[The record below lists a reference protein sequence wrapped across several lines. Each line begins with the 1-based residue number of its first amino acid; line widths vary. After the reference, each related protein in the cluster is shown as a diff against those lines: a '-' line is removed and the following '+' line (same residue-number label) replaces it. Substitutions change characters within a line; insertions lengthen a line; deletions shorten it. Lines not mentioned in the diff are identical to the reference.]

1 MIITHEVAEA
11 TGRLKDLRDYL
22 KREIFVG
29 KDKVIDLLAICL
41 AAREPLLLVGPPGTA
56 KSDLIV
62 ALCQGLGLRSQ
73 EDGQDNGLPSRDYFE
88 YLLTQY
94 TEPNE
99 IFGPVDIKA
108 LQDHGEFRRKGEGML
123 QDVYI
128 AFLDEVFKAN
138 SAILNALLT
147 IMNERRYYEAGRYTP
162 IKLITLFGATNRIPA
177 SSDLD
182 ALYDRFTL
190 RVESLNV
197 PGDQQHVLIEKA
209 WHLEISKSIGTQYLE
224 PKANLEDIRI
234 VNGALHRQFD
244 TQTVA
249 GLPFLDVFLR
259 KICAIRDDQ
268 ICRINDRKMIK
279 IVKLMMANALIEGRD
294 PDYRDMFL
302 LDYIWDDPEN
312 MNQRERLHEIAYR

>member
-1 MIITHEVAEA
+1 MTISPEVSKA
-11 TGRLKDLRDYL
+11 TERLKALRDFL
-22 KREIFVG
+22 KNDVFVG
-29 KDKVIDLLAICL
+29 KDEVIDLLIVCL
-41 AAREPLLLVGPPGTA
+41 VAREPMLLVGPPGTA

-73 EDGQDNGLPSRDYFE
+73 ADAGDSASRDYFE

-108 LQDHGEFRRKGEGML
+108 LQDEGNFQRKGHGML
-123 QDVYI
+123 QDVFI

-147 IMNERRYYEAGRYTP
+147 IMNERRYYESGRYMP

-190 RVESLNV
+190 RVESRNV
-197 PGDQQHVLIEKA
+197 TGDLQDQLIERA
-209 WHLEISKSIGTQYLE
+209 WNLEIKKSRDMHYLE
-224 PKANLEDIRI
+224 PQASLSDVQCVNKALLET
-234 VNGALHRQFD
+234 FD
-244 TQTVA
+244 TDA
-249 GLPFLDVFLR
+249 IKGLSFLDVYLR
-259 KICAIRDDQ
+259 KIRAIRDDQ

-279 IVKLMMANALIEGRD
+279 IVKLMMANALLEGRE
-294 PDYRDMFL
+294 PSHEDMYL

>member
-1 MIITHEVAEA
+1 LTISPEVSKA
-11 TGRLKDLRDYL
+11 TERLKSLRDYL
-22 KREIFVG
+22 KNDVFVG
-29 KDKVIDLLAICL
+29 KDEVIDLLIVCL
-41 AAREPLLLVGPPGTA
+41 VAREPMLLVGPPGTA
-56 KSDLIV
+56 KSDIIV

-73 EDGQDNGLPSRDYFE
+73 ADAGDSASRDYFE

-108 LQDHGEFRRKGEGML
+108 LQDEGNFRRKGHGML
-123 QDVYI
+123 QDVFI

-147 IMNERRYYEAGRYTP
+147 IMNERRYYESGRYMP

-190 RVESLNV
+190 RVESRNV
-197 PGDQQHVLIEKA
+197 AGDLQNQLIERA
-209 WHLEISKSIGTQYLE
+209 WNLEIKKSKDMHYLE
-224 PKANLEDIRI
+224 PQASLSDIQCVNKALLET
-234 VNGALHRQFD
+234 FD
-244 TQTVA
+244 TDA
-249 GLPFLDVFLR
+249 IKRLSFLDVFLR
-259 KICAIRDDQ
+259 KIRAIRDDQ

-279 IVKLMMANALIEGRD
+279 IVKLMMANALLEGRE
-294 PDYRDMFL
+294 PSHEDMYL

>member
-1 MIITHEVAEA
+1 MTISPEVSKA
-11 TGRLKDLRDYL
+11 TERLKSLRDYL
-22 KREIFVG
+22 KNDVFVG
-29 KDKVIDLLAICL
+29 KDEVIDLLIVCL
-41 AAREPLLLVGPPGTA
+41 VAREPMLLVGPPGTA
-56 KSDLIV
+56 KSDIIV

-73 EDGQDNGLPSRDYFE
+73 ADAGDTASRDYFE

-108 LQDHGEFRRKGEGML
+108 LQDEGNFRRKGHGML
-123 QDVYI
+123 QDVFI

-147 IMNERRYYEAGRYTP
+147 IMNERRYYESGRYMP

-190 RVESLNV
+190 RVESRNV
-197 PGDQQHVLIEKA
+197 AGDLQNQLIERA
-209 WHLEISKSIGTQYLE
+209 WNLEIKKSKDMHYLE
-224 PKANLEDIRI
+224 PQASLSDIQCVNKALLET
-234 VNGALHRQFD
+234 FD
-244 TQTVA
+244 TDA
-249 GLPFLDVFLR
+249 IKRLSFLDVFLR
-259 KICAIRDDQ
+259 KIRAIRDDQ

-279 IVKLMMANALIEGRD
+279 IVKLMMANALLEGRE
-294 PDYRDMFL
+294 PSHEDMYL

>member
-1 MIITHEVAEA
+1 MIITDEVAEA
-11 TGRLKDLRDYL
+11 TGRLKALRDYL
-22 KREIFVG
+22 KQDVFVG
-29 KDKVIDLLAICL
+29 KDEVIDLLIICL

-56 KSDLIV
+56 KSDLVV

-73 EDGQDNGLPSRDYFE
+73 DDEENAGTQPRDYFE

-99 IFGPVDIKA
+99 IFGPVDIKD
-108 LQDHGEFRRKGEGML
+108 LQEKGNFHRKGEGML

-162 IKLITLFGATNRIPA
+162 IKLITLFGATNRVPA

-190 RVESLNV
+190 RVESQNV
-197 PGDQQHVLIEKA
+197 PGNQQHALIEKA
-209 WHLEISKSIGTQYLE
+209 WRLEIKKAQGGHYLE
-224 PKANLEDIRI
+224 ARAHLEDIRI
-234 VNGALHRQFD
+234 VNNALHRQFD
-244 TQTVA
+244 AHTIVT
-249 GLPFLDVFLR
+249 LPFLDVFLR
-259 KICAIRDDQ
+259 KIRALRDDQ

-294 PDYRDMFL
+294 PSHEDMYL
-302 LDYIWDDPEN
+302 LDYVWDDPEN
-312 MNQRERLHEIAYR
+312 LNQRERLHEIAYR

>member
-1 MIITHEVAEA
+1 MYSTEVTEA
-11 TGRLKDLRDYL
+11 VSRIKDLREYL
-22 KREIFVG
+22 KQHVFVG
-29 KDKVIDLLAICL
+29 KDEIIDLLFISL
-41 AAREPLLLVGPPGTA
+41 VAREPLLLVGPPGTA

-62 ALCQGLGLRSQ
+62 ALCQGLGLRSYDEQ
-73 EDGQDNGLPSRDYFE
+73 NAEEVQSRDYFE

-99 IFGPVDIKA
+99 IFGPVDIKG
-108 LQDHGEFRRKGEGML
+108 LQEIGEFRRKGVGML
-123 QDVYI
+123 QNVYL

-162 IKLITLFGATNRIPA
+162 IKLITLFGATSRVPA

-197 PGDQQHVLIEKA
+197 RPNDQPALLDRAWGLEVKKSRGDH
-209 WHLEISKSIGTQYLE
+209 YLE
-224 PKANLEDIRI
+224 AKTGLDDIRTL
-234 VNGALHRQFD
+234 NTALINQYEGSLTD
-244 TQTVA
+244 S
-249 GLPFLDVFLR
+249 LPFMDIFLR
-259 KICAIRDDQ
+259 KIRAIRDDQ
-268 ICRINDRKMIK
+268 LCRINDRKMIK
-279 IVKLMMANALIEGRD
+279 IVKLMLAHALLEGR
-294 PDYRDMFL
+294 PAAHEDMFL

-312 MNQRERLHEIAYR
+312 LNQRERLHEIAYR